1 MVNQKLKQK
10 LLEFPKELS
19 VKAQLI
25 FELKGLPY
33 SLATF
38 PYLHEI
44 LNTQTTQVVL
54 IAGRQVAK
62 TTTNAVKLAITVSEK
77 DHFISQYIAP
87 SENQSK
93 RFSSLFM
100 APLIKSPVFYKMMIS
115 DECTQQVMTKTF
127 NNNSSIHLT
136 YAKDNPDRT
145 RGIPADLNFF
155 DEIQDMLWDCV
166 FVVNEALSGSPYKMR
181 IYAGTPKT
189 LENTLESLWQRSSKK
204 EWIIKCK
211 HCGKYNIPCDPYVYK
226 MITKEGFV
234 CANCK
239 KFLDVSNGTW
249 HSFNRNMV
257 GEFEGFHIPQVIVPR
272 NVEYNMFDPADRPNN
287 GPPKA
292 WKEIWNKYEI
302 ESPQHFANEVLGISH
317 STGGRL
323 ISRLELEQSITLPPM
338 HVIAANFKKTAY
350 KFITAGV
357 DWGIQ
362 DDRSRTVLTIV
373 GVKTNGYIDVLH
385 VKKYL
390 GIDIL
395 DQISSIITL
404 CIKWKV
410 DVVGCDFGVGYTNN
424 RLVRQQLGYDKIMEF
439 QYCSM
444 RTSSLLV
451 WNPKAA
457 RYMLNRT
464 EAINILF
471 IDLKREYIKFPKD
484 ITPYFDDILAVYEEI
499 LESGNKVFRHSRND
513 PDDFLHSLNYA
524 NIAAKKLSG
533 IVLVS

>member
-1 MVNQKLKQK
+1 MDKETIKKIILKYNTLVPENIFKRDLEISEIKLNKAITIIGPRRAGKSYYLYSLFKKEEKPVFINFEDNQLQGIKNNE
-10 LLEFPKELS
+10 LELIKECAKEL
-19 VKAQLI
+19 
-25 FELKGLPY
+25 FGP
-33 SLATF
+33 
-38 PYLHEI
+38 
-44 LNTQTTQVVL
+44 
-54 IAGRQVAK
+54 
-62 TTTNAVKLAITVSEK
+62 EK
-77 DHFISQYIAP
+77 
-87 SENQSK
+87 
-93 RFSSLFM
+93 
-100 APLIKSPVFYKMMIS
+100 
-115 DECTQQVMTKTF
+115 
-127 NNNSSIHLT
+127 LT
-136 YAKDNPDRT
+136 Y
-145 RGIPADLNFF
+145 FF